1 MKARRRQ
8 FVPCYGSVE
17 NTEMIGCSGVEHN
30 HIVWHLNKN
39 PYAVHLAKLEAE
51 TNTEIRKY
59 CKDNHAAVKGLHQ
72 KYTLEQDWDGSK
84 IPKVMLAVKDVFS
97 GRRGEVIRSKALG
110 FLTEPADKNVFY
122 WKSTPTTRTSC

>member
-1 MKARRRQ
+1 MIQESNVFIDRHTGARTQ
-8 FVPCYGSVE
+8 
-17 NTEMIGCSGVEHN
+17 IEHS
-30 HIVWHLNKN
+30 HIVWQLNKN